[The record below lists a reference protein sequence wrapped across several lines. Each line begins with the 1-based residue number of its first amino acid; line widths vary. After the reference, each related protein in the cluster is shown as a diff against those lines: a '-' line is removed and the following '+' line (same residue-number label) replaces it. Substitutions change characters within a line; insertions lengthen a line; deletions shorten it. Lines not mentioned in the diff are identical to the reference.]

1 MLDIIR
7 LQAFKQNI
15 SFVHELIH
23 LLSILTSYC
32 MPDHILGTV
41 DTKTNARGIAM
52 ESLTMQTTNPVG
64 YMYGR
69 YSMWE

>member
-1 MLDIIR
+1 
-7 LQAFKQNI
+7 
-15 SFVHELIH
+15 
-23 LLSILTSYC
+23 
-32 MPDHILGTV
+32 MPDHVLGTV

-52 ESLTMQTTNPVG
+52 ESLTMQTTNPVR